1 MNHILYIPSWYPNQ
15 YDNLSGV
22 FFKEQIEGLSSVIEN
37 VGVIAPV
44 YRSFKSF
51 NFKQNE
57 LTFSN
62 NDGVNT
68 FIKELWHL
76 PGCNIYNRLQWFN
89 NCKKLFENYVE
100 KFGYPDL
107 IHIHSII
114 TAGQFAVYAK
124 KKYNIPFVVT
134 EHSSGFDRNLYSKRE
149 LMSFKA
155 EVTESSHNFAVS
167 KSLAEVLAKS
177 IGGTWD
183 VLPNWVNDNFINQDN
198 NFTKKGEKIIF
209 FSLSSLNPLKG
220 LNILIDAFDD
230 LAKEYQNVEL
240 LIGGNGVE
248 YHNLSDQ
255 IKKLRLEDKIVLL
268 GKLDRDTAI
277 EKYKSST
284 FYVSPSLIETFG
296 IVVIEALAM
305 GLPVLATDSGG
316 PQSILNNDV
325 GIIVKKN
332 SREELYKGMKY
343 LIENEDKF
351 DREKIVK
358 YCVEHFSREKVSNDL
373 INVYKKILKS

>member
-15 YDNLSGV
+15 YDILSGV

-44 YRSFKSF
+44 YRSFKTF
-51 NFKQNE
+51 NFKKNK
-57 LTFSN
+57 LTFSDN
-62 NDGVNT
+62 AGVNT

-89 NCKKLFENYVE
+89 NCKWLFENYV
-100 KFGYPDL
+100 KTFGYPDL

-124 KKYNIPFVVT
+124 KKYNIPFVLT
-134 EHSSGFDRNLYSKRE
+134 EHSSGFGRELYSKNE
-149 LMSFKA
+149 LMSFKD
-155 EVTESSHNFAVS
+155 EVVESSHNFAVS

-177 IGGTWD
+177 IGGNWD
-183 VLPNWVNDNFINQDN
+183 VLPNWVSDSFINQDK
-198 NFTKKGEKIIF
+198 NFTKSSEKIIF

-220 LNILIDAFDD
+220 LNFLIDAFDN
-230 LAKEYQNVEL
+230 LAKEYKNVEL
-240 LIGGNGVE
+240 LIGGSGAE
-248 YHNLSDQ
+248 YHNLSNQ
-255 IKKLRLEDKIVLL
+255 IKKLELEDKVLLL
-268 GKLDRDTAI
+268 GKLDRNAAI
-277 EKYKSST
+277 ENYKKST
-284 FYVSPSLIETFG
+284 FYVSPSLVETFG
-296 IVVIEALAM
+296 IVIIEALAM
-305 GLPVLATDSGG
+305 GLPVLATNSGG

-325 GIIVKKN
+325 GIIVNKN

-343 LIENEDKF
+343 LIENDDKF

-358 YCVEHFSREKVSNDL
+358 YCIEHFSREKVSNDL

>member
-1 MNHILYIPSWYPNQ
+1 M
-15 YDNLSGV
+15 
-22 FFKEQIEGLSSVIEN
+22 
-37 VGVIAPV
+37 
-44 YRSFKSF
+44 
-51 NFKQNE
+51 
-57 LTFSN
+57 
-62 NDGVNT
+62 
-68 FIKELWHL
+68 
-76 PGCNIYNRLQWFN
+76 
-89 NCKKLFENYVE
+89 
-100 KFGYPDL
+100 
-107 IHIHSII
+107 
-114 TAGQFAVYAK
+114 
-124 KKYNIPFVVT
+124 
-134 EHSSGFDRNLYSKRE
+134 
-149 LMSFKA
+149 
-155 EVTESSHNFAVS
+155 
-167 KSLAEVLAKS
+167 
-177 IGGTWD
+177 
-183 VLPNWVNDNFINQDN
+183 
-198 NFTKKGEKIIF
+198 
-209 FSLSSLNPLKG
+209 
-220 LNILIDAFDD
+220 IDAFDD

-373 INVYKKILKS
+373 INVYKKILKSWQRMSSFYF

>member
-15 YDNLSGV
+15 YNTLSGV
-22 FFKEQIEGLSSVIEN
+22 FFKEQIEGLSSVIKN

-44 YRSFKSF
+44 YRSFKTF
-51 NFKQNE
+51 NFKQNK

-62 NDGVNT
+62 HGGVNT
-68 FIKELWHL
+68 FIKELWYI
-76 PGCNIYNRLQWFN
+76 PGCNIYNKLLWFN
-89 NCKKLFENYVE
+89 NCKRLFENYV
-100 KFGYPDL
+100 KAFGYPDL
-107 IHIHSII
+107 IHIHSVI

-124 KKYNIPFVVT
+124 KKYSIPFVVT
-134 EHSSGFDRNLYSKRE
+134 EHSSGFDRKLYSKNE
-149 LMSFKA
+149 LMSFKDEIA
-155 EVTESSHNFAVS
+155 ESSHNFAVS
-167 KSLAEVLAKS
+167 TSLAEVLVKS

-183 VLPNWVNDNFINQDN
+183 VLPNWVSDHFIHQNRG
-198 NFTKKGEKIIF
+198 FTKNKEKIIF

-220 LNILIDAFDD
+220 LNILIDAFND

-240 LIGGNGVE
+240 WIGGNGVE
-248 YHNLSDQ
+248 YHNLSNQ
-255 IKKLRLEDKIVLL
+255 IKKLRLENKIVLL

-296 IVVIEALAM
+296 IVIIEALAM

-316 PQSILNNDV
+316 PQSILNKDV

-332 SREELYKGMKY
+332 SRQELYKGMKY
-343 LIENEDKF
+343 LIENDDKF

-358 YCVEHFSREKVSNDL
+358 YCINHFSRERVSNDL
-373 INVYKKILKS
+373 ITVYKKILKS

>member
-240 LIGGNGVE
+240 WIGGNGVE

>member
-1 MNHILYIPSWYPNQ
+1 MNHILYIPSWYPNR

-149 LMSFKA
+149 LRSFKA
-155 EVTESSHNFAVS
+155 EVIESSHNFAVS
-167 KSLAEVLAKS
+167 KSLVEVLAKS

-198 NFTKKGEKIIF
+198 NFTKGEKIIF

-240 LIGGNGVE
+240 WIGGNGVE

-268 GKLDRDTAI
+268 GKLDRNTAI

>member
-155 EVTESSHNFAVS
+155 EVNESSHNFAVS